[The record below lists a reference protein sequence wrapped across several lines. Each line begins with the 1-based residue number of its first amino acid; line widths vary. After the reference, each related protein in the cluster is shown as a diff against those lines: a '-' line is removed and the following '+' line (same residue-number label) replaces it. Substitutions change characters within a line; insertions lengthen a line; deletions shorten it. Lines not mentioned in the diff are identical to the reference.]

1 MKTSTYLAMLIGWVI
16 GGIICCLMFE
26 HDFAV
31 TVGGAAGM
39 TMLYIRS
46 KLE

>member
-1 MKTSTYLAMLIGWVI
+1 MKTSTYLSLLIGWVI
-16 GGIICCLMFE
+16 GGVISCLMFG

-31 TVGGAAGM
+31 TVGGAVGM